1 MTKIAKIAALGVLAC
16 GIFASNAFGA
26 EKEGAFAG
34 VELGAN
40 KANFKQSLDITN
52 PLGGGQ
58 INGDIKAN
66 NFLPSIAVKGGY
78 KWFFSQN
85 FGVRAYGQIGVG
97 YGTMKSV
104 KYSDSLAAA
113 IRMMPNATNN
123 ATNSIFT
130 GTGKTYYTTFIDYFV
145 GADLLYNF
153 VSSRDYIFGVY
164 GGLGIGAVTWIAN
177 GKEYEVSNGDRTYID
192 FSANANIGL
201 RSIIKEKHGVELGAR
216 FYFPKSKLF
225 EASNGTSPLIPEP
238 MRNQMKIADTETTH
252 TRPFSIILSYTY
264 NF

>member
-40 KANFKQSLDITN
+40 KANFKQSLN
-52 PLGGGQ
+52 VMGQ
-58 INGDIKAN
+58 SGDIKAN

-104 KYSDSLAAA
+104 KYSNSLAAVTQK
-113 IRMMPNATNN
+113 IPN

-238 MRNQMKIADTETTH
+238 MRSQMKIADTETTH

>member
-26 EKEGAFAG
+26 EKEGAFVG

-40 KANFKQSLDITN
+40 KANFKQSLDIN
-52 PLGGGQ
+52 MGQ
-58 INGDIKAN
+58 AISGDIKAN

-113 IRMMPNATNN
+113 VTQAIPN

-153 VSSRDYIFGVY
+153 VSNRDYIFGVY

-225 EASNGTSPLIPEP
+225 EASNGTS
-238 MRNQMKIADTETTH
+238 KIMPVPISKTETTH

>member
-26 EKEGAFAG
+26 EKEGVFVG

-40 KANFKQSLDITN
+40 KAKFKQSLDLNN
-52 PLGGGQ
+52 PIGGGQ
-58 INGDIKAN
+58 INGDIKAD
-66 NFLPSIAVKGGY
+66 NFLPSIAIKGGY
-78 KWFFSQN
+78 KWFFSEN

-104 KYSDSLAAA
+104 KYSDSLA
-113 IRMMPNATNN
+113 TNLK
-123 ATNSIFT
+123 AVPSYTDPTNSIFT
-130 GTGKTYYTTFIDYFV
+130 NTGKTYYTTFIDYFV

-153 VSSRDYIFGVY
+153 LSSKDYIFGVY
-164 GGLGIGAVTWIAN
+164 GGLGVGAVTWIAN

-225 EASNGTSPLIPEP
+225 EASNGTSPLIPDAV
-238 MRNQMKIADTETTH
+238 RNQMKIVNTETTH

>member
-26 EKEGAFAG
+26 EKEGAFVG

-40 KANFKQSLDITN
+40 KAKFKQSLDIN
-52 PLGGGQ
+52 MGQ
-58 INGDIKAN
+58 AISGDIKAD

-78 KWFFSQN
+78 KWFFSEN

-104 KYSDSLAAA
+104 KYSDNLANSLKAV
-113 IRMMPNATNN
+113 PSYTDP
-123 ATNSIFT
+123 TNSIFT
-130 GTGKTYYTTFIDYFV
+130 DTGKTYYTTFIDYFV

-153 VSSRDYIFGVY
+153 LSSKDYTFGVY
-164 GGLGIGAVTWIAN
+164 GGLGVGAVTWIAN

-225 EASNGTSPLIPEP
+225 EASNGTSPLIPDE
-238 MRNQMKIADTETTH
+238 MRNQMKIVDTETTH

>member
-26 EKEGAFAG
+26 EKEGVFVG

-40 KANFKQSLDITN
+40 KAKFKQSLDIN
-52 PLGGGQ
+52 VGQ
-58 INGDIKAN
+58 AISGDIKAD
-66 NFLPSIAVKGGY
+66 NFLPSIAIKGGY
-78 KWFFSQN
+78 KWFFSEN

-104 KYSDSLAAA
+104 KYSDSLAGVTAS
-113 IRMMPNATNN
+113 MPN

-153 VSSRDYIFGVY
+153 LSSKDYTFGVY
-164 GGLGIGAVTWIAN
+164 GGLGVGAVTWIAN

-225 EASNGTSPLIPEP
+225 EASNGTSKLMPSVPIS
-238 MRNQMKIADTETTH
+238 KTETTH

>member
-40 KANFKQSLDITN
+40 KANFKQSLNIN
-52 PLGGGQ
+52 MGQ
-58 INGDIKAN
+58 AISGDIKAN

-104 KYSDSLAAA
+104 KYSDSLAVATQA
-113 IRMMPNATNN
+113 IPN

-153 VSSRDYIFGVY
+153 VSSGDYIFGVY
-164 GGLGIGAVTWIAN
+164 GGLGVGAVTWIAN

-225 EASNGTSPLIPEP
+225 EASNGTSKLMSTVPIS
-238 MRNQMKIADTETTH
+238 KTETTH

>member
-26 EKEGAFAG
+26 EKEGAFVG

-40 KANFKQSLDITN
+40 KAKFKQSLDISN

-78 KWFFSQN
+78 KWFFSEN

-104 KYSDSLAAA
+104 KYSDNLANSLKAV
-113 IRMMPNATNN
+113 PFYTDP
-123 ATNSIFT
+123 TNSIFT
-130 GTGKTYYTTFIDYFV
+130 NTGKTYYTTFIDYFV

-153 VSSRDYIFGVY
+153 LSSKDYTFGVY
-164 GGLGIGAVTWIAN
+164 GGLGVGAVTWIAN

-225 EASNGTSPLIPEP
+225 EASNGTSPLIPEQ
-238 MRNQMKIADTETTH
+238 MRNQMKIVDTETTH